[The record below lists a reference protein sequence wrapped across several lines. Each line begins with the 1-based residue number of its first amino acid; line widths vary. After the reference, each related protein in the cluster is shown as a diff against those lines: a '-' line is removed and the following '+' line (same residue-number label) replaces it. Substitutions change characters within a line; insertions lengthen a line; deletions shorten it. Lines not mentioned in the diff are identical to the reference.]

1 MWSTLHGKP
10 PQYLSANFSGAGDG
24 KWFRLPHKQMWHL
37 SVHALGLTLCSK
49 RTETSWEEG
58 SAMTDAVEA
67 TILVTGATDGLG
79 RRVAQVLVAKGA
91 AVLLHGRSPERLEA
105 TLEALKSQTGSEK
118 ATSYLADLSSLA
130 AVRDLAEC
138 ILSEHDRLDVLVNNA
153 GIIARERRES
163 EDGYELTFAIN
174 YLSHFLLT
182 RLLLPLLKDSAPA
195 RIVNVASAGQSP
207 LDFSDLM
214 LERGYDAMKAYSQS
228 KLAQVMFT
236 FELAEHLRDTGVTVN
251 ALHPASL
258 MDTKMVQSTFGY
270 TMSTVEEGTEA
281 VVRLAI
287 SPEIEGLTGRCFDGK
302 REARANRQAYDPQ
315 VRHRLW
321 VLSEQLCGRMLE
333 PVVRR

>member
-1 MWSTLHGKP
+1 MRN
-10 PQYLSANFSGAGDG
+10 AA
-24 KWFRLPHKQMWHL
+24 
-37 SVHALGLTLCSK
+37 
-49 RTETSWEEG
+49 
-58 SAMTDAVEA
+58 EA

-79 RRVAQVLVAKGA
+79 RRVAQELAAKGA
-91 AVLLHGRSPERLEA
+91 TVLLHGRSPERLEA
-105 TLEALKSQTGSEK
+105 TLEELRSQTGSEK
-118 ATSYLADLSSLA
+118 VNSYLADLFSLA
-130 AVRDLAEC
+130 AVRHLAER
-138 ILSEHDRLDVLVNNA
+138 IFSEHDRLDVLVNNA
-153 GIIARERRES
+153 GLISPERGES
-163 EDGYELTFAIN
+163 EEGYELTFAVN

-207 LDFSDLM
+207 LDFSNLM

-270 TMSTVEEGTEA
+270 TMSTVEEGTQA
-281 VVRLAI
+281 VVRLAV
-287 SPEIEGLTGRCFDGK
+287 SPKVEGVTGRYFDG
-302 REARANRQAYDPQ
+302 RRQARANRQAYDPR
-315 VRHRLW
+315 VRNRLW
-321 VLSEQLCGRMLE
+321 ALSEQLCGRLLE

>member
-1 MWSTLHGKP
+1 M
-10 PQYLSANFSGAGDG
+10 
-24 KWFRLPHKQMWHL
+24 R
-37 SVHALGLTLCSK
+37 
-49 RTETSWEEG
+49 
-58 SAMTDAVEA
+58 DAAEA

-79 RRVAQVLVAKGA
+79 RRVAQVVAAKGA
-91 AVLLHGRSPERLEA
+91 TMLLHGRNPERLKA
-105 TLEALKSQTGSEK
+105 TLEELRSQTGSEK
-118 ATSYLADLSSLA
+118 VNSYLADLSSLA
-130 AVRDLAEC
+130 AVRGLADR
-138 ILSEHDRLDVLVNNA
+138 IFSEHDRLDVLVNNA
-153 GIIARERRES
+153 GVISPERRES
-163 EDGYELTFAIN
+163 EDGYELTFAVN

-207 LDFSDLM
+207 LDFSNLM

-236 FELAEHLRDTGVTVN
+236 FELAEHLRGTGVSVN

-287 SPEIEGLTGRCFDGK
+287 SPEIEGITGRYFDGT
-302 REARANRQAYDPQ
+302 RQARANRQAYDP
-315 VRHRLW
+315 RDRNRLW
-321 VLSEQLCGRMLE
+321 VLSEQLCGLLLE

>member
-1 MWSTLHGKP
+1 MRN
-10 PQYLSANFSGAGDG
+10 AA
-24 KWFRLPHKQMWHL
+24 
-37 SVHALGLTLCSK
+37 
-49 RTETSWEEG
+49 
-58 SAMTDAVEA
+58 EA

-79 RRVAQVLVAKGA
+79 RRVAQELAAKGA
-91 AVLLHGRSPERLEA
+91 TVLLHGRSPERLEA
-105 TLEALKSQTGSEK
+105 TLEELRSQTGSEK
-118 ATSYLADLSSLA
+118 VNSYLADLFSLA
-130 AVRDLAEC
+130 AVRHLAER
-138 ILSEHDRLDVLVNNA
+138 IFSEHDRLDVLVNNA
-153 GIIARERRES
+153 GLISPERGES
-163 EDGYELTFAIN
+163 EEGYELTFAVN

-207 LDFSDLM
+207 VDFSNLM

-270 TMSTVEEGTEA
+270 TMSTVEEGTQA
-281 VVRLAI
+281 VVRLTV
-287 SPEIEGLTGRCFDGK
+287 SPKVEGVTGHYFDG
-302 REARANRQAYDPQ
+302 RRQARANRQAYNPR
-315 VRHRLW
+315 VRNRLW
-321 VLSEQLCGRMLE
+321 VLSEQPCGCLLE